1 MAELDGLLAD
11 ASLVVGY
18 GARTGSLDT
27 TGLAEAVAAVQAKRA
42 AGEVQPSA
50 ETATLINALNLA
62 VKAIYPVTLIDLGS
76 RYRPF
81 PTAKDGKTV
90 QILVTT
96 AACLLIAFTGYYT
109 WIYIQATEVLSGLT
123 AIQDQNA
130 VDKVARL
137 YRTYQ
142 SNPAVVSSTT
152 GVDAKDDM
160 IFENWLK
167 AYEELYTV
175 NTDMDIYIPMAQ
187 QLQKTEGRVPVLSL
201 LGSAM
206 EGGQTG
212 PAAPQEGVTA
222 KQMSDQ
228 FVASHKGQA
237 YPSLD
242 QQFQAATPT
251 AAVSAPTVDATPAPA
266 AGLACLSGP
275 DSSPQTASAQDQIKA
290 SEEQRFCFLEEE
302 GLRAVAMETSQDIAT
317 QPQHISI
324 LIASARQII
333 ELYGVFIL
341 PTLYGMMGTLV
352 FELRNILNPMRPN
365 AKAERIVVRTLLG
378 GLAGLSIMFLFK
390 PIQAAGGNT
399 LPTGVAVFGIAFIL
413 GFSIDV
419 FFSLLDRLVNTVSQM
434 VSGAGARS

>member
-1 MAELDGLLAD
+1 
-11 ASLVVGY
+11 
-18 GARTGSLDT
+18 
-27 TGLAEAVAAVQAKRA
+27 
-42 AGEVQPSA
+42 
-50 ETATLINALNLA
+50 
-62 VKAIYPVTLIDLGS
+62 
-76 RYRPF
+76 
-81 PTAKDGKTV
+81 
-90 QILVTT
+90 
-96 AACLLIAFTGYYT
+96 
-109 WIYIQATEVLSGLT
+109 
-123 AIQDQNA
+123 
-130 VDKVARL
+130 
-137 YRTYQ
+137 
-142 SNPAVVSSTT
+142 
-152 GVDAKDDM
+152 
-160 IFENWLK
+160 
-167 AYEELYTV
+167 
-175 NTDMDIYIPMAQ
+175 
-187 QLQKTEGRVPVLSL
+187 
-201 LGSAM
+201 
-206 EGGQTG
+206 
-212 PAAPQEGVTA
+212 
-222 KQMSDQ
+222 
-228 FVASHKGQA
+228 
-237 YPSLD
+237 
-242 QQFQAATPT
+242 
-251 AAVSAPTVDATPAPA
+251 VSAPTVDATPAPA

>member
-1 MAELDGLLAD
+1 MVELDGLLAD
-11 ASLVVGY
+11 ASLVIGY

-27 TGLAEAVAAVQAKRA
+27 TGLADAVAAVNAKRA
-42 AGEVQPSA
+42 AGDPQPSTEIA
-50 ETATLINALNLA
+50 NLVNALNLA
-62 VKAIYPVTLIDLGS
+62 VKSIYPVTLIDLGS
-76 RYRPF
+76 KYRPF
-81 PTAKDGKTV
+81 PTAKDGKVV
-90 QILVTT
+90 QIFVTT
-96 AACLLIAFTGYYT
+96 IACVLIAFTGYYT

-123 AIQDQNA
+123 TIQNQNA

-142 SNPAVVSSTT
+142 SNPAVVASATSA
-152 GVDAKDDM
+152 DSKDDM
-160 IFENWLK
+160 LFENWLK
-167 AYEELYTV
+167 AYEELYSV

-187 QLQKTEGRVPVLSL
+187 QLQKNEGRIPVLAL
-201 LGSAM
+201 FGSAVA
-206 EGGQTG
+206 GGQADA
-212 PAAPQEGVTA
+212 AAPQAGATA
-222 KQMSDQ
+222 KQMSEA
-228 FVASHKGQA
+228 FAASHKGQA

-242 QQFQAATPT
+242 QQFQAAAQP
-251 AAVSAPTVDATPAPA
+251 VSTGAPSDDSTGGG
-266 AGLACLSGP
+266 GLACLSAAP
-275 DSSPQTASAQDQIKA
+275 QSSTAEDKIKA
-290 SEEQRFCFLEEE
+290 IEDQRFCFLEEE

-378 GLAGLSIMFLFK
+378 GLAGLSIMFLFR
-390 PIQAAGGNT
+390 PMQAASGNP
-399 LPTGVAVFGIAFIL
+399 LPTGVAVFGIAFLL

-419 FFSLLDRLVNTVSQM
+419 FFALLDRMVNTVSQM
-434 VSGAGARS
+434 VSGAGAKA